1 MSNQD
6 QQTIP
11 NLTIGLDL
19 GDKVSQTCEIDAA
32 GRVVKRAAVATTPGG
47 IERYFGGRPP
57 CRVVL
62 EVSTHSPWV
71 SRQLKAMGH
80 ETVVSNTSKVYVKPR
95 RKRRNDRIDAEFL
108 ARQARADV
116 ELLHPIEHR
125 SAGAQEDM
133 ALLHARDQLVQAR
146 TKLINHVRGAVKSMG
161 ARIHKCSAEAFAAR
175 ATQQIPEALRLTLL
189 PLVEVI
195 GDLTK
200 RIRGMDEQVERIAEE
215 HPAAMRLQQPSGVG
229 MLTAVAYVRAV
240 EDPKRFKHSRD
251 VGPFFGLVPKLDDS
265 SDSSPQLRITKAGD
279 PLVRR
284 LLVSAARYILGPFGP
299 DCDLRRYGQAIAA
312 RGGKNA
318 SKRAAVAVAR
328 KLAVMLHHLWVSGA
342 DYDPEWVQHH
352 RAA

>member
-1 MSNQD
+1 MSTEQAF
-6 QQTIP
+6 P

-32 GRVVKRAAVATTPGG
+32 GRVVKRAAVATTPGA
-47 IERYFGGRPP
+47 IERYFGGRPR
-57 CRVVL
+57 CRVAL

-71 SRQLKAMGH
+71 SRQLETMGH
-80 ETVVSNTSKVYVKPR
+80 ETVVSNTSKVYVRPR
-95 RKRRNDRIDAEFL
+95 RKRRNDRTDAEFL

-116 ELLHPIEHR
+116 ELLHPIRHR
-125 SAGAQEDM
+125 SASAQEDL
-133 ALLHARDQLVQAR
+133 ALLRARDQLVQAR
-146 TKLINHVRGAVKSMG
+146 TKLINHVRGAVKSTG
-161 ARIHKCSAEAFAAR
+161 ARISKCSAEAFAAR
-175 ATQQIPEALRLTLL
+175 ATQQIPEPLRPSLVPLL
-189 PLVEVI
+189 EVI
-195 GDLTK
+195 ADLTK
-200 RIRGMDEQVERIAEE
+200 RIRGMDEQVERMVAE
-215 HPAAMRLQQPSGVG
+215 HPEAARLQQPAGVG
-229 MLTAVAYVRAV
+229 VLTAIAFVRAV

-251 VGPFFGLVPKLDDS
+251 AGAFFGLVPKLDES

-328 KLAVMLHHLWVSGA
+328 RLAVMLHRLWVTGA
-342 DYDPEWVQHH
+342 DYDPDWVQHH

>member
-1 MSNQD
+1 MTS
-6 QQTIP
+6 QQSLP

-19 GDKVSQTCEIDAA
+19 GDKVSQTCEIDVA
-32 GRVVKRAAVATTPGG
+32 GKVVKRAAVATTPGA
-47 IERYFGGRPP
+47 IERYFGGRPR
-57 CRVVL
+57 CRIAL
-62 EVSTHSPWV
+62 EVSTHSTWV
-71 SRQLKAMGH
+71 SRQLEAMGH
-80 ETVVSNTSKVYVKPR
+80 EVIVANTSKVYVKPR

-116 ELLHPIEHR
+116 ELLHPIQHR
-125 SAGAQEDM
+125 SAKAQEDLS
-133 ALLHARDQLVQAR
+133 LLRARDQLVQAR
-146 TKLINHVRGAVKSMG
+146 TKLINHVRGAVKSTG
-161 ARIHKCSAEAFAAR
+161 ARIHKCSADAFARR
-175 ATQQIPEALRLTLL
+175 AAQQLPEALCPALAPLL
-189 PLVEVI
+189 EVI
-195 GDLTK
+195 ADLTK
-200 RIRGMDEQVERIAEE
+200 RIRGMDEQVERMVEE
-215 HPAAMRLQQPSGVG
+215 HPEAVRLQQPTGVG
-229 MLTAVAYVRAV
+229 ALTAIAFVRAV

-251 VGPFFGLVPKLDDS
+251 VGAFFGLVPKLDDS

-299 DCDLRRYGQAIAA
+299 DCDLRRYGQGIAA

-342 DYDPEWVQHH
+342 DYDPDWAQHH